1 MVESSQA
8 SQSANSIAENRSI
21 EAFLGSYRGWDQPLV
36 VENGQS
42 TQSTAHGWQPIGS
55 HHIDL
60 LLQAGETKRIIF
72 LLGYHE
78 NTNGSRFD
86 PPESTTINK
95 ATVIPIIEEYLEP
108 KRVDAAFAGLKHYW
122 NGLFAKFTIETPD
135 KDTDRMV
142 NIWNAYQCMVTF
154 NLSRSASYFESG
166 IGRGMGFRD
175 SSQDLLGFVDM
186 IPEKAR
192 QRLLDLAATQLAD
205 GGAYHQYQPLTKRGN
220 NDVGSGF
227 NDDPHWLVLAAVAY
241 VKETGDLSILSE
253 LVPYEN
259 QPGTEKPLYDH
270 LERAVRYTL
279 ENIGPNNLPLIGR
292 ADWNDCLNLN
302 CFSDTP
308 GQSFQTTENK
318 DGRIAESVFIAGLF
332 MLSCQEMAELAKL
345 YQPDGVDILPS
356 NFYSEKYQAM
366 EKAVWAAG
374 WDGEW
379 FRRAYDTFGEPIGS
393 QLNAEGQIFIEPQ
406 GMCVMAGLGV
416 ENGKARQA
424 LDSVEQHLATAHGI
438 VLLSPAYSSYHLRLG
453 EISSYPPGFKENGS
467 VFCHSNPW
475 IMIAETKIG
484 RGDKAYDYYKR
495 INPSAREAISEV
507 HRCEPYVYAQTIAGK
522 EAPTFGEAKNSWLTG
537 TASWNYVA
545 ITQHILGIK
554 PTHWGLSVSPVI
566 PSDWAGFKAERI
578 FRKVKYRISFE
589 RAGPGNRA
597 QITVDGQP
605 VEGCVIPL
613 PPVETTEVKV
623 MVTIN

>member
-1 MVESSQA
+1 M
-8 SQSANSIAENRSI
+8 
-21 EAFLGSYRGWDQPLV
+21 
-36 VENGQS
+36 
-42 TQSTAHGWQPIGS
+42 
-55 HHIDL
+55 
-60 LLQAGETKRIIF
+60 
-72 LLGYHE
+72 
-78 NTNGSRFD
+78 
-86 PPESTTINK
+86 
-95 ATVIPIIEEYLEP
+95 
-108 KRVDAAFAGLKHYW
+108 
-122 NGLFAKFTIETPD
+122 
-135 KDTDRMV
+135 
-142 NIWNAYQCMVTF
+142 
-154 NLSRSASYFESG
+154 
-166 IGRGMGFRD
+166 
-175 SSQDLLGFVDM
+175 
-186 IPEKAR
+186 
-192 QRLLDLAATQLAD
+192 
-205 GGAYHQYQPLTKRGN
+205 
-220 NDVGSGF
+220 
-227 NDDPHWLVLAAVAY
+227 
-241 VKETGDLSILSE
+241 
-253 LVPYEN
+253 
-259 QPGTEKPLYDH
+259 
-270 LERAVRYTL
+270 
-279 ENIGPNNLPLIGR
+279 
-292 ADWNDCLNLN
+292 
-302 CFSDTP
+302 
-308 GQSFQTTENK
+308 
-318 DGRIAESVFIAGLF
+318 
-332 MLSCQEMAELAKL
+332 AKL